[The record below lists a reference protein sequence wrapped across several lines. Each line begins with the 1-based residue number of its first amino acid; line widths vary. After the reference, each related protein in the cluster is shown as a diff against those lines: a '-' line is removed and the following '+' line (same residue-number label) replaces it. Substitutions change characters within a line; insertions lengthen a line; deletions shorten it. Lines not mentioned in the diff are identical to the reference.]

1 MKDLK
6 PIFTEL
12 ENKLKKSSWFS
23 YSWNIYNRGLYLQL
37 SKNNWYNERQGGI
50 HFETYIELPQ
60 IRKKLVPIHFHA
72 ETDCPYQ
79 SKFIKY
85 FLEIE
90 AARIAGWK
98 GYKIIGKK
106 YSICERMLPLNL
118 KNLVD
123 RMYEEMNRLRQLEPT
138 IDEIINQLK

>member
-6 PIFTEL
+6 SIFSEL
-12 ENKLKKSSWFS
+12 ENKIKKSSWFS
-23 YSWNIYNRGLYLQL
+23 YDWNIYNRGVYLQL
-37 SKNNWYNERQGGI
+37 SKNNWYNENQGGI

-60 IRKKLVPIHFHA
+60 IRTKLVPIHFHA

-79 SKFIKY
+79 SEFIKY
-85 FLEIE
+85 FLDIE
-90 AARIAGWK
+90 ATRIAGWK
-98 GYKIIGKK
+98 GYKVIGKK
-106 YSICERMLPLNL
+106 YNICERMLPLNF
-118 KNLVD
+118 KNLAD